1 MELIARKPC
10 NFGGKKFFIGD
21 KIPDV
26 LVVNPALQ
34 EKLGV
39 IAIVKSNNERTS
51 STETIL
57 YTQEQVENMLEEAIE
72 EAVNNTIAEIDQK
85 QAKLEQVESE
95 QSIIPI
101 TVKGESND
109 ENEQLIGIFA
119 TAEEVQQ
126 VFTIMQMNVDDG
138 IKAIAEVKTENV
150 LILLHA
156 SDSRK
161 TIKDAAKK
169 QANNLLSSNGIPS
182 NEVKSNIPN
191 REDMKEADA

>member
-1 MELIARKPC
+1 MGLIARKPC

-21 KIPDV
+21 KIPDA

-34 EKLGV
+34 EKLGI
-39 IAIVKSNNERTS
+39 IAIVKSDDEEASNA
-51 STETIL
+51 ETIL
-57 YTQEQVENMLEEAIE
+57 YTQEQV
-72 EAVNNTIAEIDQK
+72 K
-85 QAKLEQVESE
+85 SK

-101 TVKGESND
+101 TVKGESSD
-109 ENEQLIGIFA
+109 EDEQLIEIFA
-119 TAEEVQQ
+119 TVEEVQQ
-126 VFTIMQMNVDDG
+126 VFTIMQMNADDG

-169 QANNLLSSNGIPS
+169 QANNLLSSPP
-182 NEVKSNIPN
+182 NEVKSSILN

>member
-1 MELIARKPC
+1 MGLIARKPC

-21 KIPDV
+21 KIPDA

-34 EKLGV
+34 EKLGI
-39 IAIVKSNNERTS
+39 IAIVKSDDERTS

-57 YTQEQVENMLEEAIE
+57 YTQEQV
-72 EAVNNTIAEIDQK
+72 K
-85 QAKLEQVESE
+85 SK

-101 TVKGESND
+101 TVKGESSD
-109 ENEQLIGIFA
+109 EDEQLIEIFA
-119 TAEEVQQ
+119 TVEEVQQ
-126 VFTIMQMNVDDG
+126 VFTIMQMSADDG

-169 QANNLLSSNGIPS
+169 QANNLLSS
-182 NEVKSNIPN
+182 K
-191 REDMKEADA
+191 

>member
-39 IAIVKSNNERTS
+39 IAIVKSNDERTS
-51 STETIL
+51 KTETIL
-57 YTQEQVENMLEEAIE
+57 YTQEQVKNMLEEAIE

-85 QAKLEQVESE
+85 QAKLEQVETE

-109 ENEQLIGIFA
+109 ENEQLIGILA
-119 TAEEVQQ
+119 TVEEVQQ

-138 IKAIAEVKTENV
+138 IKAIAEVKAENV

-182 NEVKSNIPN
+182 NEVKSSIPN

>member
-1 MELIARKPC
+1 MGLIARKPC

-26 LVVNPALQ
+26 LVVNATLQ

-39 IAIVKSNNERTS
+39 IAIVKPDDGGASNNQD
-51 STETIL
+51 IL
-57 YTQEQVENMLEEAIE
+57 YTQEQVENMLKEAIE
-72 EAVNNTIAEIDQK
+72 EAVNNTIAEIGQK
-85 QAKLEQVESE
+85 QAKLEQVESG

-101 TVKGESND
+101 TVKGESSN
-109 ENEQLIGIFA
+109 ENEALIIISA
-119 TAEEVQQ
+119 TIKEVQQ
-126 VFTIMQMNVDDG
+126 VFEIMQMNVDDG
-138 IKAIAEVKTENV
+138 IRAIADVKTENV

-169 QANNLLSSNGIPS
+169 QANNLLTS
-182 NEVKSNIPN
+182 NEISTSEIDRKSVV
-191 REDMKEADA
+191 